1 MRTQATSYKLHGR
14 SNSVDDWGVRLPA
27 PRSVHRNLQL
37 LARGSGLVL
46 WVSLQLAAC
55 SLCLGFRPA
64 WAESVPV
71 EEAPPLSAEVNL
83 TATEKS
89 FGVRG
94 RIGTFVLPPS
104 RVGVFE
110 DVETRYQAPG
120 SDVIGNGD
128 HAIKIMYDKR
138 SGQTFCGAYLMI
150 VGDLSAYKTLTFM
163 IKGAKGGESFEIGF
177 NDVVANRR
185 EDAVLAG
192 SVYRFLKGGVTTEWQ
207 EVRVPLSDFYGVRL
221 DQIMS
226 VVWSFSGEGSGAFWI
241 DGVRL
246 HTEELVDRQVEVRQ
260 QGYLLLDDFDH
271 SDLNLL
277 GRRAHTYKRLPSVCA
292 IKRVAEGAYGGVGRS
307 LQLTY
312 HKESSGWC
320 GYYTLL
326 NVVDGPFY
334 DLSPFVSVSFWVR
347 GAKGGENFEIGMA
360 DENWM
365 IIGDSLKAGPVEKYL
380 PGGVAIEWQRV
391 EIPLRD
397 FGALN
402 LARMGSVV
410 FNCDRKG
417 DGDIFIDQLTFH
429 LSKDAAAV
437 QPADAR

>member
-1 MRTQATSYKLHGR
+1 MRTQATTYKLHGR
-14 SNSVDDWGVRLPA
+14 SNSVDDCGVRLPA

-37 LARGSGLVL
+37 VARGSGLVL

-55 SLCLGFRPA
+55 NLCLGFQPA

-71 EEAPPLSAEVNL
+71 EEAPPLSAEVHL

-89 FGVRG
+89 FGARG

-104 RVGVFE
+104 RVGIFE
-110 DVETRYQAPG
+110 DVETRYAVPG
-120 SDVIGNGD
+120 GGAADSGD

-138 SGQTFCGAYLMI
+138 PGQTFCGAYLMI
-150 VGDLSAYKTLTFM
+150 AGDLSAYKTLTFM
-163 IKGAKGGESFEIGF
+163 VKGAQGGESFEIGL

-207 EVRVPLSDFYGVRL
+207 EVRVSLSDFYGVRL
-221 DQIMS
+221 DQVMS
-226 VVWSFSGEGSGAFWI
+226 VAWLFSEEGSGAFWI
-241 DGVRL
+241 DRVRL
-246 HTEELVDRQVEVRQ
+246 HTEGLVDRQAEVRQ

-277 GRRAHTYKRLPSVCA
+277 GRRTNTYKRLPSVCA
-292 IKRVAEGAYGGVGRS
+292 AKRVTEGAYGASGRS

-320 GYYTLL
+320 GYYSLL

-334 DLSPFVSVSFWVR
+334 DLSPFVSVSFRVR
-347 GAKGGENFEIGMA
+347 GAKGGESFEIGMA

-380 PGGVAIEWQRV
+380 PGGVTTEWQRV

-402 LARMGSVV
+402 LTRMGSIV
-410 FNCDRKG
+410 FNCYRKG
-417 DGDIFIDQLTFH
+417 DGEVFIDQLTFH
-429 LSKDAAAV
+429 LSKDAVVA
-437 QPADAR
+437 QPTDVR